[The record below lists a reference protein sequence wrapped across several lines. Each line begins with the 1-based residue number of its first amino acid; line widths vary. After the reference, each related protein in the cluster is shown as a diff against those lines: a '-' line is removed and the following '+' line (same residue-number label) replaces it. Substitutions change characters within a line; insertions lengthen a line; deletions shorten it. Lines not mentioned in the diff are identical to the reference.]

1 MFSDGFT
8 INRDNDEH
16 VFIDRSGEHFN
27 FILDYLRGNI
37 VGIDDILFDENT
49 RKKLI
54 KEAEYY
60 QLEGMKNI
68 LAFKSSSVEKEND
81 CDCKAEVIKIIE
93 NVIQNKEA
101 IRNVLDESKS
111 VERNGRIEE
120 NLSSIEDLNIKAHS
134 EQCWE
139 GRYQVTRYRTTSP
152 MTFENKMWD
161 GVDFKGASFEHSI
174 TFKRCSFVNASFNNC
189 KFTKNAIVSFYC
201 CDLINTSFR
210 CADFSGKIN
219 FDGSD
224 LRCAQFSKII
234 RQNELIDKIQSGA
247 VTFDRVKYV
256 SSAEFGNKAI
266 NVVIRLMNNIN

>member
-8 INRDNDEH
+8 INRDNDGH

-37 VGIDDILFDENT
+37 VGIDDISFDENT

-54 KEAEYY
+54 REAEYY

-81 CDCKAEVIKIIE
+81 CDCKAEVIEIIE
-93 NVIQNKEA
+93 NVIQNKQA

-120 NLSSIEDLNIKAHS
+120 NLSSIKDLNLMTHS
-134 EQCWE
+134 TLE
-139 GRYQVTRYRTTSP
+139 GRYQVTRYRTISP
-152 MTFENKMWD
+152 MTFENKIWD

-174 TFKRCSFVNASFNNC
+174 TFRRCSFVNASFNNC
-189 KFTKNAIVSFYC
+189 KFTNNAIVSFYC
-201 CDLINTSFR
+201 CDLINTSFTF
-210 CADFSGKIN
+210 ADFSGKIN

-224 LRCAQFSKII
+224 LRFAQFSKII
-234 RQNELIDKIQSGA
+234 KQNELIDKIQSGA

-266 NVVIRLMNNIN
+266 NVVIKLMNNIN